1 MSARVAYAIRAGE
14 MVVEMSLQDYVAVTL
29 ITIKLAAAW
38 NLANY
43 ISVKIMYRR
52 RNNESE
58 RISEISIKNNR

>member
-1 MSARVAYAIRAGE
+1 MRARIVSAIRAGE

-29 ITIKLAAAW
+29 ITIKLVAVK

-43 ISVKIMYRR
+43 ISVRIMYRR
-52 RNNESE
+52 RNNESK